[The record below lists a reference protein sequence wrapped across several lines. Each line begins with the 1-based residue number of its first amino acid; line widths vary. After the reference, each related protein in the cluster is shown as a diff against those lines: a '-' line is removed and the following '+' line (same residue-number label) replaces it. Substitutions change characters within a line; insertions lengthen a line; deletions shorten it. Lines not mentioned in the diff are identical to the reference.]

1 MTMTNR
7 EWLRN
12 LPDER
17 LAKFLIN
24 VSRNRCIACNAH
36 EDGTCD
42 NKTCEQAITEWLEG
56 DYHQL
61 TWYDEECPHC
71 GKETHGHCDE
81 RLLGVCEHCGKE
93 IKICSVCP
101 GACPYRDTAGE
112 ADECKDCLYEHIDCR
127 SVDCSNCIAGKAVM
141 IAEGVA
147 ELKHEEEKGDD

>member
-7 EWLRN
+7 NWLKS

-24 VSRNRCIACNAH
+24 VSGNRCIACNAH

-56 DYHQL
+56 EYHQL
-61 TWYDEECPHC
+61 TWYDEECYHC

-101 GACPYRDTAGE
+101 RACPYRDTAGE
-112 ADECKDCLYEHIDCR
+112 ADECKDCLFKNIDCQK
-127 SVDCSNCIAGKAVM
+127 VDCGNCIAGKAVM
-141 IAEGVA
+141 VAEGVA
-147 ELKHEEEKGDD
+147 ELKHGEENDND